1 MAIKAY
7 SYAKDG
13 SKALSKNFHVRE
25 FQCKDHSDPIF
36 IDDEL
41 VTLLQKIRDHFGKS
55 VTITSAYRTAAHNKA
70 VKGATYS
77 QHCYGK
83 AADIRVQGVGVET
96 VAAYA
101 ETLLPNR
108 GGVGRYPVKAGRA
121 KGWVHVDTRPNKSR
135 WTL

>member
-1 MAIKAY
+1 MVSVGIDV
-7 SYAKDG
+7 SKDKHDCFIVSSEG
-13 SKALSKNFHVRE
+13 EVLAGVFTVPNNMDGFH
-25 FQCKDHSDPIF
+25 C
-36 IDDEL
+36 
-41 VTLLQKIRDHFGKS
+41 LLQKIRDHFGKS

-83 AADIRVQGVGVET
+83 AADIRVQGVGVEA

>member
-13 SKALSKNFHVRE
+13 NRKLSANFAVKE
-25 FQCKDHSDPIF
+25 FRCKDGSDPIF

-70 VKGATYS
+70 VKGAT
-77 QHCYGK
+77 
-83 AADIRVQGVGVET
+83 ALLRQGCGH
-96 VAAYA
+96 
-101 ETLLPNR
+101 P
-108 GGVGRYPVKAGRA
+108 GAGR
-121 KGWVHVDTRPNKSR
+121 GC
-135 WTL
+135 

>member
-13 SKALSKNFHVRE
+13 NRKLSANFAVKE
-25 FQCKDHSDPIF
+25 FRCKDGSDPIF

-83 AADIRVQGVGVET
+83 AA
-96 VAAYA
+96 AAYA

-108 GGVGRYPVKAGRA
+108 GGIGRYPVKAGRPA
-121 KGWVHVDTRPNKSR
+121 GWVHIDTRAAKSR
-135 WTL
+135 WVS